1 MEPVD
6 KKMAALISGIEA
18 DVRAEEEKLVQEA
31 QRRAEEKTKYAQ
43 KQAESLL
50 AEARESA
57 AAEAATIDR
66 QAVSAV
72 DREISRR
79 SLRLRDTMMHRIMD
93 RAAKRIE
100 AMLDDPAYR
109 DVLVNWIA
117 EAAVGLSTDTALINA
132 SARERAMI
140 DKALLAEARKR
151 AAAHMGE
158 SVTLK
163 LADAEPLEAQG
174 VVLTTEDGRMAFN
187 NQVRTRMSRKGR
199 QIQKLIY
206 DAVFA
211 DSQEE

>member
-31 QRRAEEKTKYAQ
+31 QRRAEEKTKYAR
-43 KQAESLL
+43 KQADSLL

-57 AAEAATIDR
+57 EAEAATIES

-72 DREISRR
+72 GREISRR
-79 SLRLRDTMMHRIMD
+79 SLRLRDTMMQRIMD
-93 RAAKRIE
+93 RAAKRME
-100 AMLDDPAYR
+100 AMLDNPAYR

-117 EAAVGLSTDTALINA
+117 EAAVGLGVETAVINA
-132 SARERAMI
+132 SVRERALI

-151 AAAHMGE
+151 AAAQMGK

-163 LADAEPLEAQG
+163 LTDAEPLEAQG

-187 NQVRTRMSRKGR
+187 NQVKTRMSRKGR